1 MLYQLMNKDN
11 VVATFEEH
19 ETYGEYSYTIIEQLD
34 SYMPYGFTTIN
45 EWIDDRQIAKHRT
58 SIHKLMHELGMDNR
72 RGFIDMARC
81 VSLTDT
87 FWMKRA
93 SSELAWEDVS
103 LYANSFDDV
112 VARIAFDGVG
122 MYGRQFSSTS
132 PEFGTSGSFDKCWV
146 REEDGPHLLK
156 RGSSGYA
163 NAGFEPYSEKLC
175 SDILEAA
182 YVGHVPYILRNYHG
196 KLASDC
202 PLFTSEEYGFVP
214 AIRMFHRGFGIDDV
228 LAFLHSHG
236 GDELFREMVV
246 MDAVCVNVDRHAGNY
261 GFIVRNDTGEVLGM
275 APLFDQNMALLP
287 YLMEHDDIDEY
298 LSFQGPKIGGGF
310 VVTARAL
317 ITSEIRAKLVALKDF
332 VYEDPGFGYPAWKLE
347 VANRV
352 KEQQIDAILA

>member
-1 MLYQLMNKDN
+1 MLYQLMNKDK
-11 VVATFEEH
+11 VVATFEES
-19 ETYGEYSYTIIEQLD
+19 EELDDFSYRMVEQFD
-34 SYMPYGFTTIN
+34 SYLPYGFTSMD

-58 SIHKLMHELGMDNR
+58 SIRKLMQELGMNNR
-72 RGFIDMARC
+72 RGFINMVRC

-93 SSELAWEDVS
+93 DSELAWQDVS
-103 LYANSFDDV
+103 LYSNIFDDV

-132 PEFGTSGSFDKCWV
+132 PEFGTSGSFDKCWL
-146 REEDGPHLLK
+146 REDDGPHLIK

-182 YVGHVPYILRNYHG
+182 YVGHVPYTLRNFHG

-202 PLFTSEEYGFVP
+202 PLFTSEEYGFVSTG
-214 AIRMFHRGFGIDDV
+214 RMLKGRLRTQDV
-228 LAFLHSHG
+228 LDYLSKHG

-261 GFIVRNDTGEVLGM
+261 GFLVHNDTGEVLGM

-287 YLMEHDDIDEY
+287 YLMEHDDLEEY
-298 LSFQGPKIGGGF
+298 LSHQGPKIGRSF
-310 VVTARAL
+310 VGLARAL
-317 ITSEIRAKLVALKDF
+317 LTSEIRAKLVTLKNF
-332 VYEDPGFGYPAWKLE
+332 TYEAPGFGYPAWKLE
-347 VANRV
+347 VANRI

>member
-1 MLYQLMNKDN
+1 MRYLLMNKDR
-11 VVATFEEH
+11 VVAVCEEQNV
-19 ETYGEYSYTIIEQLD
+19 YGEYSYAIVEQLD
-34 SYMPYGFTTIN
+34 NYLPYGFSTLN

-58 SIHKLMHELGMDNR
+58 SIKKLMHELGIDNR
-72 RGFIDMARC
+72 HGFIDMVRC

-87 FWMKRA
+87 FWMKRED
-93 SSELAWEDVS
+93 SGLAWGDVS
-103 LYANSFDDV
+103 LYTNGFDDV

-146 REEDGPHLLK
+146 REEDGPHLIK

-163 NAGFEPYSEKLC
+163 NAGFEPYAEKLC
-175 SDILEAA
+175 ADIMDAA
-182 YVGHVPYILRNYHG
+182 CVSHVPYTLCKYHG

-202 PLFTSEEYGFVP
+202 PLFTSEKLGFVP
-214 AIRMFHRGFGIDDV
+214 AIRMFSKGFGIDDV
-228 LAFLHSHG
+228 LTFAAAHG
-236 GDELFREMVV
+236 GDELFRKMVV

-261 GFIVRNDTGEVLGM
+261 GFLVDNDTGEVRGM

-287 YLMEHDDIDEY
+287 YLMEQDDVDEY

-317 ITSEIRAKLVALKDF
+317 MTSDIRSMLVALKDF
-332 VYEDPGFGYPAWKLE
+332 EYEDPGFGYPAWKLR
-347 VANRV
+347 VANHL
-352 KEQQIDAILA
+352 KTQMIEAILA